1 MYPVGVVTLLQL
13 LWERELPSSFVL
25 VTLGLLLSV
34 VFLCRCNR
42 RHQDTPVLLPR
53 SFLFNTSDFFRRRY
67 DFFLWGFQV
76 TGERLFQFRLLHVR
90 RSFLDPALDVGSL
103 NSCGNSIMSSSSL
116 ESKVG
121 RISSMQRG
129 WIFRKVLGFSRER

>member
-1 MYPVGVVTLLQL
+1 MYPVGAVILLQL
-13 LWERELPSSFVL
+13 FWERELPSAFVL
-25 VTLGLLLSV
+25 VTLGLFLSV
-34 VFLCRCNR
+34 LFLCRSNR

-53 SFLFNTSDFFRRRY
+53 FFLFNTSDFFRRRY

-90 RSFLDPALDVGSL
+90 RSCLFHSDVGPP
-103 NSCGNSIMSSSSL
+103 NICGNSIRLSSSL

-129 WIFRKVLGFSRER
+129 WIFRKDSGFFRER